1 MSSALVEPHFGGVT
15 DELVTTGEAAA
26 LLGVSRQHIVDLC
39 MAGDLPFIT
48 VGTHRRIRRS
58 YIEELR
64 DSSVRLTRD
73 QERSLLLSYA
83 VAGHLVTDPEGTVAH
98 ARRNLA
104 RMRDSSSRG
113 AARVWLDQWEAL
125 LNGSLVDLLT
135 ALTSSSMRSRELR
148 QNTPFAGVL
157 SEQERMRV
165 LATASRTARASSA

>member
-1 MSSALVEPHFGGVT
+1 M
-15 DELVTTGEAAA
+15 TTGEAAV

-48 VGTHRRIRRS
+48 VGTHRRIRRAAV
-58 YIEELR
+58 EDLR
-64 DSSVRLTRD
+64 DSADRLTRD
-73 QERSLLLSYA
+73 QLRSLLLAYA
-83 VAGHLVTDPEGTVAH
+83 VAGHLVADPDKAI
-98 ARRNLA
+98 ARAQRNLA
-104 RMRDSSSRG
+104 RMRESSSRG

-125 LNGSLVDLLT
+125 LNGSLVDLLA

-165 LATASRTARASSA
+165 LASASIAARASNA